1 MVPTHP
7 PELVLPATT
16 EKPAD
21 WLGWTLAVAS
31 TLAASL
37 VTPLARGVV
46 IGGVDPLGMLVVRL
60 AITVVLLITSFAA
73 VAPRFF
79 RVDRRGL
86 VKLVVIGLIS
96 GVEIGCFLSA
106 LAYLDASTTAVIKST
121 QPLVV
126 LLMLTAGGEALTG
139 HRLMRVGLS
148 MVGIYLLVGMGG
160 RVAPMGLFFLA
171 LSLVLYAWQL
181 VLTQWWLPDYDS
193 RTVTLYVTTLMALVV
208 AVWWAVRGAPWSDP
222 GPMGWVAIGVMAV
235 VSTYFARITL
245 YAAISRIGSGQVA
258 LLWPLQTLSVLVL
271 SVIFLGERFTPIQWV
286 GGALVLVSA
295 VLARPRA
302 RIPLPGR

>member
-1 MVPTHP
+1 M
-7 PELVLPATT
+7 
-16 EKPAD
+16 
-21 WLGWTLAVAS
+21 AS

-46 IGGVDPLGMLVVRL
+46 IGGVDPLGMLTVRL
-60 AITVVLLITSFAA
+60 AITVVLLVTSFA
-73 VAPRFF
+73 VVMPRFF
-79 RVDRRGL
+79 RVDRRGMARL
-86 VKLVVIGLIS
+86 GVIGLIS
-96 GVEIGCFLSA
+96 GVEIGCFFSA
-106 LAYLDASTTAVIKST
+106 LAYIDASTTAVIKST

-148 MVGIYLLVGMGG
+148 MAGIYLLVGMGG
-160 RVAPMGLFFLA
+160 SVAPMGLLFLA
-171 LSLVLYAWQL
+171 LSLLLYSLQL
-181 VLTQWWLPDYDS
+181 VLTQWWLSDYDP
-193 RTVTLYVTTLMALVV
+193 RTVTLYVTTLMAIVV
-208 AVWWAVRGAPWSDP
+208 AVWWAARGAPWMDP
-222 GPMGWVAIGVMAV
+222 GPAGWVAIGVMAV
-235 VSTYFARITL
+235 VSTYFARIAL
-245 YAAISRIGSGQVA
+245 YAAIARIGSGQIA

-286 GGALVLVSA
+286 GGALVLLSA